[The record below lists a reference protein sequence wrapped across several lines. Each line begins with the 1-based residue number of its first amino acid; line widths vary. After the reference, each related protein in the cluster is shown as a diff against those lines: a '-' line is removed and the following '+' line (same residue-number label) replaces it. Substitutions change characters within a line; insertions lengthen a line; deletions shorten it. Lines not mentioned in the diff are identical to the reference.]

1 MFGQAKQPS
10 EAEAERAAA
19 IEQSKKTVRVLV
31 HTMHD
36 VSPEE
41 AERVV
46 EKIKEIFTSDK
57 LLPFDFRQKAFKR
70 MRELECI
77 ANMREADHMLH
88 KASEMAVEENM
99 KERGFDLGEARKF
112 YSKACTLGADDD
124 WRKAFQRSAE
134 AILMTGGV
142 QHKGPTRAKPLDL
155 APKAPNRAKPDA
167 DIAD

>member
-1 MFGQAKQPS
+1 MFASAKEPS
-10 EAEAERAAA
+10 AADKEKAEA
-19 IEQSKKTVRVLV
+19 IEQAKKKIRVLV

-36 VSPEE
+36 VTPEE
-41 AERVV
+41 AERTV
-46 EKIKEIFTSDK
+46 ERIKDLMKEEK

-70 MRELECI
+70 MRVLECD
-77 ANMREADHMLH
+77 ANMRAADMMLH

-99 KERGFDLGEARKF
+99 KERAFDLGEARKF

-134 AILMTGGV
+134 TILLTGGV

-155 APKAPNRAKPDA
+155 APKPPNRAKPDHDDA
-167 DIAD
+167 A